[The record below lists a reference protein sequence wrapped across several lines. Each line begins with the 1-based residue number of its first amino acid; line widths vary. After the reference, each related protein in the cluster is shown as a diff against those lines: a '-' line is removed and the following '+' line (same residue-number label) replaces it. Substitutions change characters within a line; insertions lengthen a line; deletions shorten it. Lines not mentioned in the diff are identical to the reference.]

1 MVPGV
6 RLVVLGKQ
14 GAGKGTQC
22 VRLARHYVVPHI
34 STGEMFRAAVKA
46 DTPLGRQVRAFL
58 DAGDLVPDEVVV
70 KLVQERLERDDS
82 LHRGFV
88 IDGFPRTI
96 AQAQALAEI
105 LAPDDIDC
113 AVDLEAPTEVVLQR
127 LAGRRVCQDCGTNY
141 GTDSPPRQEGTCEVC
156 GGTVVQRQ
164 DDTTTAIRR
173 RLALYQQETQP
184 LIAWYR
190 DRHQLVPIDAVG
202 TPDEVALR
210 LIQAIDAYRAQKRM
224 RNTDAEES

>member
-46 DTPLGRQVRAFL
+46 DTTLGRQVTALL

-70 KLVQERLERDDS
+70 KLIQERLERDDT

-96 AQAQALAEI
+96 AQAQALAQI

-113 AVDLEAPTEVVLQR
+113 AVDLEAPTDMVLQR

-141 GTDSPPRQEGTCEVC
+141 GTDSPPQQEGTCEVC

-164 DDTTTAIRR
+164 DDTTIAIRR

-224 RNTDAEES
+224 RNTDAEEP